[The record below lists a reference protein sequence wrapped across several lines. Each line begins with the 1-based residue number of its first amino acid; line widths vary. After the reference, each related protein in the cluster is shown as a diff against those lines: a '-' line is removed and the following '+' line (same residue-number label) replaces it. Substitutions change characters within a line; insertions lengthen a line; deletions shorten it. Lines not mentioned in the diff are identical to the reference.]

1 MPLPTQSSQEISL
14 NIAVKKIKG
23 VLQDSVDMIMKG

>member
-14 NIAVKKIKG
+14 NIAVKKM
-23 VLQDSVDMIMKG
+23 VL